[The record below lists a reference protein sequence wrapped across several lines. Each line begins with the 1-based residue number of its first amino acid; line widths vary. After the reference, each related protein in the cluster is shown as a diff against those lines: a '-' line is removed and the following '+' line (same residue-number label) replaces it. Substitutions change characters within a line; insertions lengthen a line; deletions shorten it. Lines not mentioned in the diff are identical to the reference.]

1 MRSGLWRFEVE
12 VSCAVKGGRKKK
24 NWYLIT
30 GGILSGLL
38 TAVIVTGF
46 FWTPYSTTAMNAK
59 EKMQPPSPLHLFGTD
74 NFGRDVFSR
83 VMQGAGTSFL
93 IAVTVV
99 AIGCTAGILIGSLCG
114 YFGGMADL
122 ILMRICDTITAFPAI
137 LLALVIISITGSGV
151 YNIILALGILF
162 IPSFARVVRTQYSGI
177 RELNY
182 IKAARLEGVR
192 TSRILYAHI
201 LPNTLSVLVPAMT
214 IGFNNAVLAEAGM
227 SFLGIGIQP
236 PAASLGSMLKDSQ
249 NYLTSAPWY
258 ALGAGFAIVLTI
270 LAFSL
275 LSEGI
280 QVETKD

>member
-1 MRSGLWRFEVE
+1 MIRRTEGGLNP
-12 VSCAVKGGRKKK
+12 VKGGTTKK

-30 GGILSGLL
+30 GGILSVLL
-38 TAVIVTGF
+38 TSVIVTGF
-46 FWTPYSTTAMNAK
+46 FRTPYSTTAMNAK
-59 EKMQPPSPLHLFGTD
+59 EKMQPPSLQHLFGTD

-93 IAVTVV
+93 IAVAVV
-99 AIGCTAGILIGSLCG
+99 AIGCLAGILIGSLCG

-122 ILMRICDTITAFPAI
+122 VLMRICDTITAFPAI

-177 RELNY
+177 RDLNY

-214 IGFNNAVLAEAGM
+214 IGFNNAILAEAGM

-236 PAASLGSMLKDSQ
+236 PNASLGSMLKDSQ

-258 ALGAGFAIVLTI
+258 ALGAGFAIVLLI

-280 QVETKD
+280 QQSAKN